1 MRPNILIDC
10 LSGKFLIFVSRVSH
24 KSCYVL
30 FTMNPNSTGH
40 EPIEDDIEMID
51 IHEPRKFHPN
61 EYRPIAANDDLDDDE
76 NPDDDGNIGLL
87 SGRLQTTHLGVS
99 SPASAWAQVRSIV
112 IEVRGRS
119 NC

>member
-1 MRPNILIDC
+1 
-10 LSGKFLIFVSRVSH
+10 
-24 KSCYVL
+24 
-30 FTMNPNSTGH
+30 MNPNSTGH

-61 EYRPIAANDDLDDDE
+61 EYRPIAANGDLDDDE

-87 SGRLQTTHLGVS
+87 SGRLQTTHLGVL

-119 NC
+119 NY